1 MIYQLAAD
9 ICAVLDLIGKRQMR
23 AFDPQ
28 FFLQAP
34 CCAVCWRFLPIGMCA
49 AGIRPQAGVWYFF
62 KARRWIR
69 VRWPSIRKTLIAL

>member
-1 MIYQLAAD
+1 
-9 ICAVLDLIGKRQMR
+9 
-23 AFDPQ
+23 
-28 FFLQAP
+28 
-34 CCAVCWRFLPIGMCA
+34 MCA